1 MSLVVRPCHPFQKRL
16 IFSKRSLEGLLGIQI
31 GDWMVTKTFADG
43 IQAMDW
49 KKATTECTHRDFT
62 RLRKLLH
69 DARGHKSHRSPPKVL
84 CRRTEN
90 YLFVQ
95 LAVEKVAPKQP
106 ISLVAYRKT
115 GPAKR
120 KTPVWPHYSR
130 QRSLSTAKRPTSVR
144 KLMGGGRGRRD
155 DRRLYY
161 SGSLLHFSIEM
172 DAQDNLLAL
181 HSRIRHG
188 GRFPWL
194 DSEAS

>member
-1 MSLVVRPCHPFQKRL
+1 MESRQWT
-16 IFSKRSLEGLLGIQI
+16 G
-31 GDWMVTKTFADG
+31 
-43 IQAMDW
+43 
-49 KKATTECTHRDFT
+49 KKPQLNAPAGTLRGCVSSCTMPGATSRTD
-62 RLRKLLH
+62 
-69 DARGHKSHRSPPKVL
+69 PPKVL

-90 YLFVQ
+90 YLYVQ
-95 LAVEKVAPKQP
+95 LAVKKVAPKQP

-120 KTPVWPHYSR
+120 KTPVWSHYSR

-144 KLMGGGRGRRD
+144 ELMGGGRGRRD

-172 DAQDNLLAL
+172 DAQDNLLVV

-194 DSEAS
+194 DSEASWFCAEYYVACCTRNSINFIVWCKSHILILY